1 MTVIIYKNLD
11 ILNSNLQKNNIC
23 KNSANAFMDSSIT
36 ARSCTETSG
45 RGTQNSDQGS
55 VGLAQRALLLAGS
68 HSETDGANFYN
79 LCRVF
84 FFIYLIGHWKQVAWP
99 CRLKKISNHRV
110 KWMHQPVGCLVIR
123 HPLNLG
129 CGYYDL
135 GLICLCPRL
144 FQLLRVGHRLEK
156 PVSCSLEV

>member
-1 MTVIIYKNLD
+1 MTVIFYKNFD

-36 ARSCTETSG
+36 ARSCTESSG
-45 RGTQNSDQGS
+45 RGTQNSDQRS

-84 FFIYLIGHWKQVAWP
+84 FFIYLIGHWKQVAWA

-123 HPLNLG
+123 HPLNLR

-135 GLICLCPRL
+135 GLIFLCPRL
-144 FQLLRVGHRLEK
+144 FQLLRVGQRLEK
-156 PVSCSLEV
+156 PVSCSLKV